1 MSKKSNINYLRHI
14 LDTLGNLM
22 GEDNYKES
30 IEWLDAIQAELDVA
44 NEKLEIANRSVE
56 LYKDEAED
64 WEDKY
69 NSCKQELTDL
79 KNEEPTGLIRAGI
92 GTIKWESDNLQ
103 LQAIM
108 ENLDQKLQSAAPNA
122 IAAMIE
128 RL

>member
-1 MSKKSNINYLRHI
+1 MSKKSNIDYLRHI

-22 GEDNYKES
+22 GENNYKEA
-30 IEWLDAIQAELDVA
+30 IEWLDAIQAEMDVA
-44 NEKLEIANRSVE
+44 KNDLKEAEKKAER
-56 LYKDEAED
+56 YKDDALD

-69 NSCKQELTDL
+69 DTCREELTDL
-79 KNEEPTGLIRAGI
+79 ENEEPTGLIRAGI

-108 ENLDQKLQSAAPNA
+108 ENLDEKLKTAAPNA